1 MLVFSPHTFLRE
13 GRIFLEVL
21 FLDYSKSLNLPQTD
35 FPMRAGLPER
45 EPQMLEFWKNEKI
58 YEKKVQA
65 MKGKPK
71 FVLHDGP
78 PYANGN
84 IHIGTALNKILKDII
99 VKYKSLRGFDA
110 PYVPGWDTHGLPIE
124 HAAIKILGLNRH
136 ELNPLDLRRQCK
148 EYALMCLDLQRED
161 FKRLGVSGDWDH
173 PYITLNPA
181 YEAKQIEVF
190 GEMAKKGHIYKGL
203 KSVYWCPSCET
214 ALAEAEI
221 EYAEKKSHA
230 IFVKFPLADDNNIL
244 AANIKENPVFAVIW
258 TTTPWTMPANV
269 AIALNAKLEYSW
281 VKAANGEVYLLATE
295 LIHSVAQAGKLGE
308 YTVLGVAKGQE
319 LEGMTFT
326 HPFLDRTSVV
336 ILGDHVTLE
345 AGTGCVHTAP
355 GHGQED
361 FEIGQRYN
369 LPVICPV
376 DHAGRFTAEGGIFQG
391 MFVEDANVPVIKVL
405 AEKGMLLGKS
415 SLKHQYAHC
424 WRCKNPIIYRATEQ
438 WFASVD
444 GFREA
449 ALRAI
454 GEVQWIPSWGEDR
467 IRNMVAD
474 RQDWC
479 ISRQRVWG
487 VPIPIFYCNSCQGH
501 IINDETIMAVRDLF
515 HEEGSDA
522 WWAKTAEE
530 ILPKEFTCPH
540 CGDLSF
546 RKETDIM
553 DVWFDSGSSHAAV
566 LKQRPELTWPA
577 DLYLEG
583 SDQHRGWF
591 QSSLLTS
598 VATCDKAPYKAV
610 LTHGFVVDGDGRK
623 MSKSLGNTISPQ
635 DVIKQYG
642 ADILRLWVSSS
653 DYKADIR
660 ISADILKQMSEVY
673 RKIRNTFRYILGNLY
688 DFRPGIDGLP
698 YEDLLE
704 IDRWA
709 LLRLE
714 QVKQKVT
721 KAYEEYEY
729 HQLFHAVHNFCAVD
743 LSAIYLDILK
753 DRLYASKPGSK
764 ERLAAQTTIYEI
776 LTTLVPMIAP
786 VLTFSAEEVWQ
797 FMPKT
802 ADMPTSVQFAQWP
815 QEKPHYI
822 DLALEEKW
830 TDILAMRGE
839 LTKALESAR
848 RNKIIGHSLDAKIDI
863 YASGRELEQLKTLG
877 KEMAAILIVSEIAL
891 HSSLDQAPTDAVR
904 AQGLELATVITAA
917 SGKKCER
924 CWIYDE
930 NIGSDLEHGT
940 LCPRCA
946 TVVNAL

>member
-1 MLVFSPHTFLRE
+1 M
-13 GRIFLEVL
+13 
-21 FLDYSKSLNLPQTD
+21 DYSKTLNLPQTE
-35 FPMRAGLPER
+35 FPMRASLPER
-45 EPQMLEFWKNEKI
+45 EPQLLEYWKREEI
-58 YEKKVQA
+58 YQKKNALAQ
-65 MKGKPK
+65 GKPK
-71 FVLHDGP
+71 FILHDGP

-148 EYALMCLDLQRED
+148 EYALKCLDMQRED

-173 PYITLNPA
+173 PYVTLTPD

-190 GEMAKKGHIYKGL
+190 GTMAKKGYIYKGL

-230 IFVKFPLADDNNIL
+230 IFVKFPLANDQNKLPENL
-244 AANIKENPVFAVIW
+244 KANSLFAVIW

-269 AIALNAKLEYSW
+269 AISLNAEFEYSW
-281 VKAANGEVYLLATE
+281 VKAENGEVYLLASE
-295 LIHSVAQAGKLGE
+295 LVESVKNAVHFGE
-308 YTVLGVAKGQE
+308 HTVLHTMKGHE
-319 LEGMTFT
+319 LEGITFK
-326 HPFLDRTSVV
+326 HPFLDRESVV

-361 FEIGQRYN
+361 FEVGQRYN
-369 LPVICPV
+369 LPVINPV
-376 DHAGRFTAEGGIFQG
+376 DHAGRFTAEGGKFQG
-391 MFVEDANVPVIKVL
+391 MFVEDANVPVIKEL
-405 AEKGMLLGKS
+405 AEKSMLLGKS
-415 SLKHQYAHC
+415 SLRHQYAHC

-444 GFREA
+444 GFRDA
-449 ALRAI
+449 ALQAI
-454 GEVQWIPSWGEDR
+454 KEEVQWIPSWGEDR

-487 VPIPIFYCNSCQGH
+487 VPIPIFYCNSCQEH
-501 IINDETIMAVRDLF
+501 IITDDTINAVKKLF
-515 HEEGSDA
+515 EAEGSDA
-522 WWAKTAEE
+522 WWAKSAAE
-530 ILPKEFTCPH
+530 ILPPGFQCPH
-540 CGDLSF
+540 CGQSSF
-546 RKETDIM
+546 RKESDIM
-553 DVWFDSGSSHAAV
+553 DVWFDSGSSHASV
-566 LKQRPELTWPA
+566 LEVRKELSWPA
-577 DLYLEG
+577 DMYLEG

-598 VATCDKAPYKAV
+598 IATRGQAPYKAV
-610 LTHGFVVDGDGRK
+610 LTHGFVVDGEGRK
-623 MSKSLGNTISPQ
+623 MSKSIGNTIYPQ
-635 DVIKQYG
+635 EVIEQYG

-660 ISADILKQMSEVY
+660 ISKDILKQMSEVY

-688 DFRPGIDGLP
+688 DFKPETDSLP
-698 YEDLLE
+698 YEELLE

-714 QVKQKVT
+714 QVKQKVA

-753 DRLYASKPGSK
+753 DRLYASLPGSK
-764 ERLAAQTTIYEI
+764 ERLAAQTAIYEI
-776 LTTLVPMIAP
+776 LATLVPMISP
-786 VLTFSAEEVWQ
+786 VLAFTCEEVWQ
-797 FMPKT
+797 YMPKKPG
-802 ADMPTSVQFAQWP
+802 APQSVQLAAWP
-815 QEKPHYI
+815 ETKPQYL
-822 DLALEEKW
+822 DTALEEKW
-830 TDILAMRGE
+830 DHILAMRSE
-839 LTKALESAR
+839 LTKALETAR
-848 RNKIIGHSLDAKIDI
+848 RTKVIGHSLDAKIDI
-863 YASGRELEQLKTLG
+863 FASGRELEQLSSLG
-877 KEMAAILIVSEIAL
+877 NEIASILIVSGIAL
-891 HSSLDQAPTDAVR
+891 HAGVENAPKDAFR
-904 AQGLELATVITAA
+904 AQDLELAAVITAA
-917 SGKKCER
+917 TGEKCER

-930 NIGSDLEHGT
+930 QIGSDPEHST

-946 TVVNAL
+946 SVVKDQ

>member
-1 MLVFSPHTFLRE
+1 
-13 GRIFLEVL
+13 
-21 FLDYSKSLNLPQTD
+21 LDYSKTLNLPQTE

-45 EPQMLEFWKNEKI
+45 EPSMLEYWKNEKI

-65 MKGKPK
+65 AKGKTK

-136 ELNPLDLRRQCK
+136 ELNPLDLRRECK
-148 EYALMCLDLQRED
+148 EYALKCLDLQRED
-161 FKRLGVSGDWDH
+161 FKRLGVSGDWEH
-173 PYITLNPA
+173 PYVTLYPA

-190 GEMAKKGHIYKGL
+190 GEMAKKGYIYKGL

-230 IFVKFPLADDNNIL
+230 IFVKFPLADDQGKL
-244 AANIKENPVFAVIW
+244 SETIKENPVFAVIW

-269 AIALNAKLEYSW
+269 AIALNAELEYSW

-295 LIHSVAQAGKLGE
+295 LIDSVVKACNIGE
-308 YTVLGVAKGQE
+308 YTILQSVKGQD
-319 LEGMTFT
+319 LEGITFA

-361 FEIGQRYN
+361 FEIGQKYE
-369 LPVICPV
+369 LPVINPV
-376 DHAGRFTAEGGIFQG
+376 DHAGRFTTEGGKFQG
-391 MFVEDANVPVIKVL
+391 MFVEDANVPVIKEL
-405 AEKGMLLGKS
+405 AAKGMLLGKS

-444 GFREA
+444 GFRDA
-449 ALRAI
+449 ALKAI
-454 GEVQWIPSWGEDR
+454 GEVQWIPAWGEDR

-487 VPIPIFYCNSCQGH
+487 VPIPIFYCNSCQEH
-501 IINDETIMAVRDLF
+501 IITDDTIKAVADLF
-515 HEEGSDA
+515 HNEGSDS
-522 WWAKTAEE
+522 WWARTTEE
-530 ILPKEFTCPH
+530 ILPKGFVCPH
-540 CGDLSF
+540 CGDSSF

-553 DVWFDSGSSHAAV
+553 DVWFDSGSSHRAV
-566 LKQRPELTWPA
+566 LEQRPELTWPA

-598 VATCDKAPYKAV
+598 VATRAQAPYKAV
-610 LTHGFVVDGDGRK
+610 LTHGFVVDGEGRK
-623 MSKSLGNTISPQ
+623 MSKSIGNTIYPQ

-660 ISADILKQMSEVY
+660 ISNDILKQMSEVY

-688 DFRPGIDGLP
+688 DFRPETDCLP
-698 YEDLLE
+698 YDQLEE

-714 QVKQKVT
+714 QLKQKVAN
-721 KAYEEYEY
+721 AYEDYEY

-753 DRLYASKPGSK
+753 DRLYASTPGSK
-764 ERLAAQTTIYEI
+764 ARLAAQTTIYEI

-786 VLTFSAEEVWQ
+786 VLTFTAEEVWQ
-797 FMPKT
+797 FMPK
-802 ADMPTSVQFAQWP
+802 MPDFPESVQLAKWP
-815 QEKPHYI
+815 LEKPQYL
-822 DLALEEKW
+822 DSALEEKW
-830 TDILAMRGE
+830 AGILAIRSE
-839 LTKALESAR
+839 LTKALETAR
-848 RNKIIGHSLDAKIDI
+848 RNKVIGHSLDAKIDI
-863 YASGRELEQLKTLG
+863 FAAGHELEQLNEVA
-877 KEMAAILIVSEIAL
+877 KEMAAILIVSGVSIHAGLE
-891 HSSLDQAPTDAVR
+891 HAPADAFR
-904 AQGLELATVITAA
+904 AQGLQLAAVITAA
-917 SGKKCER
+917 SGEKCER

-930 NIGSDLEHGT
+930 AIGSDPDHHT

-946 TVVNAL
+946 AVVKTL

>member
-1 MLVFSPHTFLRE
+1 M
-13 GRIFLEVL
+13 
-21 FLDYSKSLNLPQTD
+21 DYSKTLNLPQTE

-45 EPQMLEFWKNEKI
+45 EPSLLEFWKNERI
-58 YEKKVQA
+58 YEKKMQA
-65 MKGKPK
+65 SKGKPK

-99 VKYKSLRGFDA
+99 IKYKSLRGYDA

-136 ELNPLDLRRQCK
+136 ELNPLDLRRECK
-148 EYALMCLDLQRED
+148 EYALKCLDMQRED
-161 FKRLGVSGDWDH
+161 FKRLGVSGDWEH
-173 PYITLNPA
+173 PYVTLYPE

-190 GEMAKKGHIYKGL
+190 GEMAKKGYIYKGL

-230 IFVKFPLADDNNIL
+230 IFVKFPLVDDQGKLPGNL
-244 AANIKENPVFAVIW
+244 KEQPVFAVIW

-269 AIALNAKLEYSW
+269 AIALNAELEYSW

-295 LIHSVAQAGKLGE
+295 LVDSVMSACKLGE
-308 YTVLGVAKGQE
+308 YTILHAQKGQE
-319 LEGMTFT
+319 LEGVVFT
-326 HPFLDRTSVV
+326 HPFIDRKSVV

-361 FEIGQRYN
+361 FEVGQKYQ
-369 LPVICPV
+369 LPVINPV
-376 DHAGRFTAEGGIFQG
+376 DHAGRFTAEGGKFQG
-391 MFVEDANVPVIKVL
+391 LFVEDANVPVIKEL
-405 AEKGMLLGKS
+405 AANGMLLGKS

-424 WRCKNPIIYRATEQ
+424 WRCKNPIIYRSTEQ

-444 GFREA
+444 GFRDA
-449 ALRAI
+449 ALKAI
-454 GEVQWIPSWGEDR
+454 GEVQWIPTWGEDR

-487 VPIPIFYCNSCQGH
+487 VPIPIFYCNSCQEH
-501 IINDETIMAVRDLF
+501 IITDDSIKAVAERF
-515 HEEGSDA
+515 RAEGSDA
-522 WWAKTAEE
+522 WWARTAEE
-530 ILPKEFTCPH
+530 ILPKDFLCPH
-540 CGDLSF
+540 CGDSSF

-566 LKQRPELTWPA
+566 LEQRPELSWPA

-598 VATCDKAPYKAV
+598 VATRAQAPYKAV
-610 LTHGFVVDGDGRK
+610 LTHGFVVDGEGRK
-623 MSKSLGNTISPQ
+623 MSKSIGNTIFPQ
-635 DVIKQYG
+635 EVIEQYG

-660 ISADILKQMSEVY
+660 ISKDILKQMSEVY

-688 DFRPGIDGLP
+688 DFQPETDCLP
-698 YEDLLE
+698 YDQLEE

-714 QVKQKVT
+714 QLKRKVE
-721 KAYEEYEY
+721 KAYEDYEY

-753 DRLYASKPGSK
+753 DRLYSSPATSQA
-764 ERLAAQTTIYEI
+764 RLAAQTAIYEI

-786 VLTFSAEEVWQ
+786 VLTFTAEEVWQ
-797 FMPKT
+797 YMPKT
-802 ADMPTSVQFAQWP
+802 ATSPESVHLAKWP
-815 QEKPHYI
+815 EPKPQYL
-822 DLALEEKW
+822 DAALDEKW
-830 TDILAMRGE
+830 TGILALRGE
-839 LTKALESAR
+839 LTKVLETAR
-848 RNKIIGHSLDAKIDI
+848 RNKVIGHSLDAKVDI
-863 YASGRELEQLKTLG
+863 YADGQELEQLSEIANEL
-877 KEMAAILIVSEIAL
+877 AAILIVSEVSI
-891 HSSLDQAPTDAVR
+891 HSGLEQAPADAVH
-904 AQGLELATVITAA
+904 AQGLQMATVITAA
-917 SGKKCER
+917 AGKKCER
-924 CWIYDE
+924 CWIFDE
-930 NIGSDLEHGT
+930 AIGSDPLHDT

-946 TVVNAL
+946 AVVKTL

>member
-1 MLVFSPHTFLRE
+1 M
-13 GRIFLEVL
+13 
-21 FLDYSKSLNLPQTD
+21 DYSKSLNLPQTD

-45 EPQMLEFWKNEKI
+45 EPQMLEFWKNEEI

-148 EYALMCLDLQRED
+148 EYALKCLDMQRED

-173 PYITLNPA
+173 PYVTLYPA

-190 GEMAKKGHIYKGL
+190 GEMAKKGYIYKGL

-230 IFVKFPLADDNNIL
+230 IFVKFPLAEDNNL
-244 AANIKENPVFAVIW
+244 LPASIKENPVFAVIW

-269 AIALNAKLEYSW
+269 AIALNAELEYSW
-281 VKAANGEVYLLATE
+281 VKAANGEVYLLASE
-295 LIHSVAQAGKLGE
+295 LILSVAQAGKLGE

-336 ILGDHVTLE
+336 ILGEHVTLE

-376 DHAGRFTAEGGIFQG
+376 DHAGRFTAEGGKFQG
-391 MFVEDANVPVIKVL
+391 MLVEDANVPVIKEL
-405 AEKGMLLGKS
+405 AERGMLLGKS

-444 GFREA
+444 GFRDD

-454 GEVQWIPSWGEDR
+454 GEVQWIPAWGEDR

-501 IINDETIMAVRDLF
+501 VINGDTIKAVRDLF
-515 HEEGSDA
+515 QEEGSDA
-522 WWAKTAEE
+522 WWAKTAAE
-530 ILPKEFTCPH
+530 ILPKGFACPH

-566 LKQRPELTWPA
+566 LRQRPELTWPA

-598 VATCDKAPYKAV
+598 VATRGQAPYKAV
-610 LTHGFVVDGDGRK
+610 LTHGFVVDGEGRK

-688 DFRPGIDGLP
+688 DFRPSIDGLP
-698 YEDLLE
+698 YEELLE

-714 QVKQKVT
+714 QVKQKVA

-743 LSAIYLDILK
+743 LSSIYLDILK
-753 DRLYASKPGSK
+753 DRLYASRPGSK
-764 ERLAAQTTIYEI
+764 DRLAAQTTIYEI

-786 VLTFSAEEVWQ
+786 VLTFTAEEVWQ
-797 FMPKT
+797 YMPKT

-822 DLALEEKW
+822 DLMLEEKW
-830 TDILAMRGE
+830 TGILAMRGE
-839 LTKALESAR
+839 LTKVLESAR

-863 YASGRELEQLKTLG
+863 YASGHELEQLKALG
-877 KEMAAILIVSEIAL
+877 KEMASILIVSGITI
-891 HSSLDQAPTDAVR
+891 HPNLDQAPADAVR

-917 SGKKCER
+917 SGTKCER

-930 NIGSDLEHGT
+930 NIGIDSEHET

-946 TVVNAL
+946 AVVNSL